1 MSIKSRTKETKVM
14 SKGRYSKPLESKPKD
29 SEGDIRMDNLKDMFY
44 TTTIMD
50 NMERIMTLVNENKQL
65 KRDRYGR

>member
-1 MSIKSRTKETKVM
+1 
-14 SKGRYSKPLESKPKD
+14 
-29 SEGDIRMDNLKDMFY
+29 MFY